1 MTSRRLKEGVSHD
14 HHNLRGVWQ
23 AALAGRRHQGM
34 EASVTADHDRPRAVV
49 MNDHQLRGTSCGP
62 TMIAGG
68 LIALP
73 EVELDPDVEDA
84 YRQEQRDR
92 ELALRTG

>member
-1 MTSRRLKEGVSHD
+1 
-14 HHNLRGVWQ
+14 
-23 AALAGRRHQGM
+23 
-34 EASVTADHDRPRAVV
+34 
-49 MNDHQLRGTSCGP
+49 
-62 TMIAGG
+62 MIAGG